1 MLEKLKKIL
10 KKFKRTLKKLKRIP
24 KKLKSIKGSTII
36 IALMYLTWIAYIY
49 AQVKIYM
56 VTCEWLPA
64 EVTLATAGL
73 FIVETVS
80 LARLK
85 MAKEGAPII
94 DKETNPFLEQAGLID
109 MPDFE
114 NEVQQVAMM
123 HGDGD
128 TIENDV
134 NYDNYEGDENG

>member
-1 MLEKLKKIL
+1 MTKRLRKMLKKI
-10 KKFKRTLKKLKRIP
+10 T
-24 KKLKSIKGSTII
+24 SIKGSTII

-56 VTCEWLPA
+56 ITCEWLPA

-85 MAKEGAPII
+85 MAKEGTQVCKKK
-94 DKETNPFLEQAGLID
+94 DNPFLGQIGLGD

-114 NEVQQVAMM
+114 DEVQNEMEEIAKA
-123 HGDGD
+123 HGDNRD
-128 TIENDV
+128 
-134 NYDNYEGDENG
+134 

>member
-1 MLEKLKKIL
+1 MIKRIKKIL
-10 KKFKRTLKKLKRIP
+10 SKIKN
-24 KKLKSIKGSTII
+24 IKGSTII
-36 IALMYLTWIAYIY
+36 IALMYLTWIGYIY

-85 MAKEGAPII
+85 MAKEGTQVGKRK
-94 DKETNPFLEQAGLID
+94 DNPFLGQIGLGD

-114 NEVQQVAMM
+114 DEDQKKMEEIAKA
-123 HGDGD
+123 HGDNRD
-128 TIENDV
+128 
-134 NYDNYEGDENG
+134 

>member
-1 MLEKLKKIL
+1 MIKRLKKIL
-10 KKFKRTLKKLKRIP
+10 SKIKN
-24 KKLKSIKGSTII
+24 IKGSTII

-56 VTCEWLPA
+56 ITCEWLPA

-85 MAKEGAPII
+85 MAKEGSPVGE
-94 DKETNPFLEQAGLID
+94 KKNNPFLEQVGLSD

-114 NEVQQVAMM
+114 DEVQAIAKT
-123 HGDGD
+123 HDDERDGD
-128 TIENDV
+128 
-134 NYDNYEGDENG
+134 NG

>member
-1 MLEKLKKIL
+1 MLKKLKKIL
-10 KKFKRTLKKLKRIP
+10 

-85 MAKEGAPII
+85 MAKEGLPIGE
-94 DKETNPFLEQAGLID
+94 KTSNPFLEQAGLVD

-114 NEVQQVAMM
+114 EEAQEIANVHGNEK
-123 HGDGD
+123 DD
-128 TIENDV
+128 D
-134 NYDNYEGDENG
+134 

>member
-1 MLEKLKKIL
+1 MI
-10 KKFKRTLKKLKRIP
+10 KRI
-24 KKLKSIKGSTII
+24 KQILSKIKNIKGSTII
-36 IALMYLTWIAYIY
+36 IALMYLTWIGYIY

-64 EVTLATAGL
+64 EITLATAGL

-85 MAKEGAPII
+85 MAKEGAPVGKKK
-94 DKETNPFLEQAGLID
+94 DNPFLEQIGLGD

-114 NEVQQVAMM
+114 DEVQKEMEEIAKA
-123 HGDGD
+123 HGDNRD
-128 TIENDV
+128 
-134 NYDNYEGDENG
+134 